1 MTRISLDSIISVAQP
16 SNASEKYALGKY
28 LSNLASDLM
37 KEAKDQ
43 AMIELKFSPDEKI
56 ETDFGVL
63 STRKNAPKYDY
74 SNVDNW
80 IKLQDELEGYKAKI
94 KNIEKRAVAEG
105 TATLVEQTE
114 TVVFKAHK

>member
-1 MTRISLDSIISVAQP
+1 
-16 SNASEKYALGKY
+16 
-28 LSNLASDLM
+28 M

-43 AMIELKFSPDEKI
+43 ALIELKFSPDEKI

-63 STRKNAPKYDY
+63 STRKNAAKYDF

-80 IKLQDELEGYKAKI
+80 IKMQDELDGYKDKV
-94 KNIEKRAVAEG
+94 KNIEKRAIAEG
-105 TATLVEQTE
+105 KATLVEQTE